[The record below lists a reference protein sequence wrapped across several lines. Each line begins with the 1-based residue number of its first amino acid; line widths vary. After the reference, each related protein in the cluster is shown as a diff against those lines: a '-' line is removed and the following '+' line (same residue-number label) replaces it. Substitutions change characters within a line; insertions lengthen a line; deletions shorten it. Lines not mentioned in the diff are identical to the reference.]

1 MKEISMSSNEEALTK
16 IVELVSGFT
25 RQTIRSKNREHKI
38 AIARSILGSMLREEG
53 CSATRAGVLVGRHHA
68 SVLKYTKD
76 HKWNLKY
83 YPKYKDMYLAVQDEY
98 ATGYRAAKIDHMQ
111 EQIDVMQKSIRTLK
125 MNTTKLINK

>member
-1 MKEISMSSNEEALTK
+1 MKEINMSSNEEALTK
-16 IVELVSGFT
+16 IIELVSGIS
-25 RQTIRSKNREHKI
+25 RQVIRSKDRHTNI
-38 AIARSILGSMLREEG
+38 ALARSILGSMLREEG

-98 ATGYRAAKIDHMQ
+98 ATGYRAAKIDHM
-111 EQIDVMQKSIRTLK
+111 ERQIDVMQKSIKIL
-125 MNTTKLINK
+125 NKWGL

>member
-1 MKEISMSSNEEALTK
+1 MKEINMSSNEEALTK
-16 IVELVSGFT
+16 IIELVSGIS
-25 RQTIRSKNREHKI
+25 RQVIRSKYRHTNI
-38 AIARSILGSMLREEG
+38 ALARSILGSMLREEG

-98 ATGYRAAKIDHMQ
+98 ATGYRAAKIDHM
-111 EQIDVMQKSIRTLK
+111 ERQIDVMQKSIKILK
-125 MNTTKLINK
+125 KNTTKLINK